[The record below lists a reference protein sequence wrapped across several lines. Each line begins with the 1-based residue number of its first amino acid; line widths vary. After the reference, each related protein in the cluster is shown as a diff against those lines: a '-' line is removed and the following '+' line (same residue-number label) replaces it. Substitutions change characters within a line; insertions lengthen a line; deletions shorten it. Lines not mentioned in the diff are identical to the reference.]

1 MEAAPNPVR
10 PAAMAGSWY
19 PADPGALAAAVDGYL
34 AAAAPPHDFEATALI
49 APHAGLVYS
58 GPVAA
63 HAWAAVRGRTFDAAV
78 LVGPSHHVGF
88 DGVSICSRG
97 AWETPLG
104 PAVVDA
110 ALAAR
115 LAAASPLIA
124 EHPRAHRR
132 EHSLELQLPFL
143 RRLLPATPIVPLL
156 VGYQQRETVLG
167 LADALADV
175 LRGAA
180 VLLVA
185 STDLSHY
192 FDAEEAAGLD
202 ARVVAHVAR
211 FDWAGLLDE
220 FEQYPEHERGRYV
233 ACGGGAAIAVM
244 RAARMLGATAARVL
258 RRADSGDVSGDR
270 EQVVGYL
277 AAAFGAASSRWGCA
291 PSPRRPLAGTPAP
304 RAGHQSDGATPRTPG
319 VRLRGP
325 LHRATAQ
332 TPG

>member
-10 PAAMAGSWY
+10 PAAMAGTWY

-34 AAAAPPHDFEATALI
+34 AAATPPHDFEATALI

-63 HAWAAVRGRTFDAAV
+63 HAWAAVRGRAFDAAV

-88 DGVSICSRG
+88 DGVSICGRG

-104 PAVVDA
+104 PAAVDA
-110 ALAAR
+110 GLAAR
-115 LAAASPLIA
+115 LAAASPLIT
-124 EHPRAHRR
+124 EYPRAHRR
-132 EHSLELQLPFL
+132 EHALELQLPFL
-143 RRLLPATPIVPLL
+143 RRLLPDTPIVPL
-156 VGYQQRETVLG
+156 VIGYQHRETVLG

-220 FEQYPEHERGRYV
+220 FERYPEHERGRYV

-244 RAARMLGATAARVL
+244 RAARALGATAARVL
-258 RRADSGDVSGDR
+258 ERADSGDVSGDR
-270 EQVVGYL
+270 ERVVGYL
-277 AAAFGAASSRWGCA
+277 AAAFGASIRRGCA
-291 PSPRRPLAGTPAP
+291 PSPRRPLAGTPFAP
-304 RAGHQSDGATPRTPG
+304 RHSRRGALCAPGSLSRRT
-319 VRLRGP
+319 
-325 LHRATAQ
+325 A
-332 TPG
+332 